1 MSGAADSEI
10 VRRGRW
16 QFNGWRSAAVLLAA
30 LSRVSVTKEAGAK
43 PPRWQARKSTVS
55 AIRPRPTRN
64 ARGESAGSSRA
75 RGNSARYATTGAK
88 TKAERRGERRV
99 VGLALLPG
107 GSRLMVSPL
116 TCSRTNA
123 ETNKPT
129 QSVAGQFRFCS
140 EATRAHNHK
149 HSVTPR
155 LAGSREPPG
164 RAAPEHSLS
173 DIRTRRC
180 ARAVAG

>member
-75 RGNSARYATTGAK
+75 RGNSARYAPTGAK
-88 TKAERRGERRV
+88 TKAERREEGRV
-99 VGLALLPG
+99 VGLAL
-107 GSRLMVSPL
+107 S
-116 TCSRTNA
+116 
-123 ETNKPT
+123 K
-129 QSVAGQFRFCS
+129 Q
-140 EATRAHNHK
+140 
-149 HSVTPR
+149 
-155 LAGSREPPG
+155 
-164 RAAPEHSLS
+164 
-173 DIRTRRC
+173 
-180 ARAVAG
+180 RAVIERLTGNFYAPSKNQYRCRNTWALTAKNFFKLGENS